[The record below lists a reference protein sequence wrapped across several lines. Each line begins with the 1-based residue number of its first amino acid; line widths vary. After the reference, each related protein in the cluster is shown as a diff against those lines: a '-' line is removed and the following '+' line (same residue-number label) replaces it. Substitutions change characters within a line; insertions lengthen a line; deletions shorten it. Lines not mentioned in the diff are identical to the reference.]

1 MGDGFY
7 RSKDPTNSIKV
18 LKEQI
23 VNHTYNKQTWTQNT
37 ASPLVYNNM
46 GWVGDGSHRG
56 QGCQA
61 WTAVGLPSRY
71 PQYGIKNNIYTTS
84 VSVMF
89 EWLFADEKP
98 VNATVNSWASR
109 LMSNDIRPFLWRST
123 KLEINLYQP
132 FFKASAAALEQTD
145 SVNRYWQP
153 GLIRSSAL
161 TESAEVSLS
170 SALAAV

>member
-23 VNHTYNKQTWTQNT
+23 INHTYNKQTRIQNT

-71 PQYGIKNNIYTTS
+71 PRYGIKNNIYTTS

-109 LMSNDIRPFLWRST
+109 QSNDIRPSLWRST
-123 KLEINLYQP
+123 KLEIKLYRP
-132 FFKASAAALEQTD
+132 FFEASAAALKQTD
-145 SVNRYWQP
+145 SVNRYWRP
-153 GLIRSSAL
+153 GLITSSAL

-170 SALAAV
+170 SALTAV